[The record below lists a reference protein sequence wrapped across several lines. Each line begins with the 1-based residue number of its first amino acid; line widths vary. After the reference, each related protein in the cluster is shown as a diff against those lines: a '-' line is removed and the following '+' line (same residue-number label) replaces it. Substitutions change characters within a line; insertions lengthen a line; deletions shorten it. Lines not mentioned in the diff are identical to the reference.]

1 MPAFPHRRDLA
12 QTLLSVTLT
21 CGLLLASLWVLSPF
35 LLALTWATM
44 IVVAS
49 WPLMLRLE
57 KRLWGRRSLAVL
69 ALIGILLLALFL
81 PFMAAITTLLDHSDQ
96 LIALVSNVEGMK
108 VPSAPAW
115 LAGLPLAGPRLA
127 ELWGQFAE
135 LGAQGLAAKVVPH
148 LGSLSKWFAARIGG
162 LGLILLQILLA
173 IVLAAILYM
182 NGEATAATL
191 RRFAHKLGGKR
202 GESMLELGVGAIRGV
217 ALGVGVT
224 AVVQALL
231 GGIGLLIS
239 GIPMAA
245 VLTALMLILCI
256 AQLGVLPVLAPAVIW
271 LYSTDQSGMGTFL
284 LVWTLVVVNLDN
296 VLRPWLIRL
305 GADLPL
311 LLILAG
317 VIGGLMSF
325 GLLGIFLG
333 PLLLAISYTLAGSWL
348 AEDEAPNTSAP
359 LLSEPVAVVDA
370 AQAAD

>member
-1 MPAFPHRRDLA
+1 MPAFPPRRDLA
-12 QTLLSVTLT
+12 QMLLSVTLT
-21 CGLLLASLWVLSPF
+21 SGLLLASLWVLSPF

-57 KRLWGRRSLAVL
+57 QCLWGRRSLAVL
-69 ALIGILLLALFL
+69 TMIGGLLLVLFL
-81 PFMAAITTLLDHSDQ
+81 PFMAAITTLLDNSDR
-96 LIALVSNVEGMK
+96 LIALLSNFDGEHI
-108 VPSAPAW
+108 PSAPGW
-115 LAGLPLAGPRLA
+115 LGSIPLVGERLA
-127 ELWGQFAE
+127 ELWAQIAA
-135 LGAQGLAAKVVPH
+135 LGVKGLTSKLVPH
-148 LGSLSKWFAARIGG
+148 LGSLSKWFAAKIGG

-182 NGEATAATL
+182 NGEATASAL
-191 RRFAHKLGGKR
+191 RRFAHKLGGSR
-202 GESMLELGVGAIRGV
+202 GESMLELGAGAIRGV

-231 GGIGLLIS
+231 GGIGLLIA
-239 GIPMAA
+239 GIPLAP

-271 LYSTDQSGMGTFL
+271 LYSSDQSGMGTFL
-284 LVWTLVVVNLDN
+284 LVWMLIVVNLDN
-296 VLRPWLIRL
+296 VLRPWLIRR

-348 AEDEAPNTSAP
+348 TEDTAPTSDAP
-359 LLSEPVAVVDA
+359 LLPEPPAPPVTD
-370 AQAAD
+370 